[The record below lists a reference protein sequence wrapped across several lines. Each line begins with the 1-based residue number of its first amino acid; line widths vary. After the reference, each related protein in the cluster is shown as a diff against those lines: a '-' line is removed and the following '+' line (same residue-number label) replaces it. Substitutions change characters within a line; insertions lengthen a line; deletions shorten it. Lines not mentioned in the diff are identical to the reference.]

1 MGSTALGLAHVV
13 FGADTQEFDSAA
25 KGVRGVLGD
34 LMNMFRDVE
43 RQITKVGA
51 AATVGIT
58 LPFAA
63 LVRTA
68 SKGART
74 FESEMKKVESALGNI
89 SPEKLEQLSDAARE
103 LGPRVGKSAT
113 EAATGLDSLARAGMS
128 VEDILSGGL
137 DAALQLSAAGQTDVS
152 IAAATLTDVM
162 GQFELQASDLPM
174 IVRNIVGGLDAT
186 KFSMDDFVDALA
198 QGGGVVAAGGAT
210 FTEFATAISAVATQF
225 KSGSDA
231 GTSLKTYMAT
241 LTGKSKEAKKEIEAL
256 GLSFYNADGSV
267 KSFADQAEMLQNVFG
282 EMSDRDIT
290 EKLQTLFGTDAVRVA
305 IGLIRQGRQGIEDL
319 QSTIM
324 NGDVDKKIA
333 VVMEGSE
340 AASKR
345 IGNAWE
351 QLKLRLMI
359 DTGLLDV
366 ITAIKNGFATLLEW
380 ISKLPTPV
388 LQVMLAIGAL
398 VSAIGPLLLAAK
410 AIAVVFLA
418 QWVSAFGLIGRA
430 IALVISPFTTLAGI
444 FAEFA
449 TVSGVVAT
457 LRLIGSLFLR
467 LLGPVGLAITL
478 FLAFKDD
485 VVRAMKDVWSS
496 AESTL
501 GPKFRELFTRLV
513 EAGRAVITLFNDIA
527 ASPVG
532 AAIAQL
538 IKQVGTLVYWFT
550 YLGGSAV
557 VGAIGALLDILNAV
571 AEAIQTIATIL
582 HHVING
588 EWAKAWAAA
597 GSYAENGMARA
608 LRAVMSL
615 IPGLKEALWL
625 IEKITGKSL
634 LPKDGMPQQGQGS
647 IWEKQGGKA
656 SWFRKSGWWDGKAQN
671 TSGAGGAG
679 GPPVDAESAKGG
691 KGGKGGGASGPSAD
705 EIARRREVLQL
716 QQALDVARASGDI
729 DAQRALERELDLL
742 SRIDEYRDLGMS
754 KEAAIAAAK
763 RDMLE
768 LDEAIAIANAR
779 EIADDEA
786 AFDMRLA
793 ELRLDHEHL
802 RALED
807 EKFIKDEINRLQR
820 NGVDLAQA
828 EIEAANKLK
837 ALDEA
842 RAEALKRRQAQD
854 EDQRQLELARLR
866 GDTDAEIRA
875 LERKMWIEERIRQI
889 RADGEG
895 KISEAAA
902 RAQAEAESSAAELAR
917 RQGEWRD
924 VFHGAI
930 RAAMDGNL
938 GSFIKDWWR
947 EKLAKALE
955 NAINSVS
962 DLLFSVFKN
971 AMAGAAGGGGAGG
984 LLGKIFGIGA
994 AALGGGGGAAAS
1006 LGRGASTSL
1015 NTIATARFPGFK
1027 TGGSFKVGGMS
1038 GVDRNLVSIRATKG
1052 EIVDIRR
1059 PGNDNG
1065 GGNTVIMH
1073 NDFRGAD
1080 AGAVAGISAK
1090 LDQLDRSIEGRSV
1103 SAVADARERRIIR

>member
-13 FGADTQEFDSAA
+13 FGADTQEFDTAA
-25 KGVRGVLGD
+25 KGVRGVLAD
-34 LMNMFRDVE
+34 LMNTFRDVE
-43 RQITKVGA
+43 RQITKVGT

-68 SKGART
+68 AKGART
-74 FESEMKKVESALGNI
+74 FESEMKKVESALGDI
-89 SPEKLEQLSDAARE
+89 SPKTLDDLSKAARD

-113 EAATGLDSLARAGMS
+113 EAASGLDSLARAGMG

-137 DAALQLSAAGQTDVS
+137 EAALALSAAGQTDVS
-152 IAAATLTDVM
+152 TAAETLTDVM

-186 KFSMDDFVDALA
+186 KFSMNDFVDALA
-198 QGGGVVAAGGAT
+198 QGGGVVAAGGST

-231 GTSLKTYMAT
+231 GTSLKTYIST

-359 DTGLLDV
+359 DTGLLDM

-398 VSAIGPLLLAAK
+398 LSVLGPLLLAAK
-410 AIAVVFLA
+410 AIAVVFFA
-418 QWVSAFGLIGRA
+418 RWVAAFGLIGRV
-430 IALVISPFTTLAGI
+430 IALIISPLQVLIGV

-449 TVSGVVAT
+449 TANGAMAAV
-457 LRLIGSLFLR
+457 RLLGTSLLR
-467 LLGPVGLAITL
+467 LLGPVGIAISI
-478 FLAFKDD
+478 FLAFKDE
-485 VVRAMKDVWSS
+485 VIRALTDVWKS
-496 AESTL
+496 AEGTL
-501 GPKFRELFTRLV
+501 GPKFRELFTRL
-513 EAGRAVITLFNDIA
+513 ADIGKSVIATFNEIA
-527 ASPVG
+527 ASPLGQAIGKLIELVG
-532 AAIAQL
+532 E
-538 IKQVGTLVYWFT
+538 LVYWLV
-550 YLGGSAV
+550 YLGGSAI
-557 VGAIGALLDILNAV
+557 VGAISALLDILNV
-571 AEAIQTIATIL
+571 LAELIQTVGTVL
-582 HHVING
+582 NHVIHG

-597 GSYAENGMARA
+597 GNYAENSMARA
-608 LRAVMSL
+608 LRAVINL

-634 LPKDGMPQQGQGS
+634 LPKEGAPPSGAS
-647 IWEKQGGKA
+647 GKA
-656 SWFRKSGWWDGKAQN
+656 PWWKGSWWNGSGEPAATAGGTGGGGPEDTKKAGKSG
-671 TSGAGGAG
+671 
-679 GPPVDAESAKGG
+679 
-691 KGGKGGGASGPSAD
+691 GGGSAGGPSAD
-705 EIARRREVLQL
+705 EIARRREALRL

-729 DAQRALERELDLL
+729 EAQRQLEREIEL
-742 SRIDEYRDLGMS
+742 SSRVSEYEELGLSNALAKVAAERDLQELD
-754 KEAAIAAAK
+754 KARAIAAA
-763 RDMLE
+763 RE
-768 LDEAIAIANAR
+768 LAQDEASFNT
-779 EIADDEA
+779 
-786 AFDMRLA
+786 RLA
-793 ELRLDHEHL
+793 ELRQDHEHL
-802 RALED
+802 RTLED
-807 EKFIKDEINRLQR
+807 DRFLQGEIERYRRSGLS
-820 NGVDLAQA
+820 LAEA
-828 EIEAANKLK
+828 ELEAANNLK
-837 ALDEA
+837 SLDTE
-842 RAEALKRRQAQD
+842 RANALKRRQAA
-854 EDQRQLELARLR
+854 EEGQRQLELARLR
-866 GDTDAEIRA
+866 GDRDAEIRT
-875 LERKMWIEERIRQI
+875 LERKLWIEDRIRQI
-889 RADGEG
+889 RADSDG
-895 KISEAAA
+895 KINETRA
-902 RAQAEAESSAAELAR
+902 REIAESEDSAYELAR

-938 GSFIKDWWR
+938 GSFVKDWWR

-955 NAINSVS
+955 NAINSIS
-962 DLLFSVFKN
+962 DLLFKVFQN
-971 AMAGAAGGGGAGG
+971 AMSGAAGGGGGGVGG
-984 LLGKIFGIGA
+984 LLGKIFGIGVS
-994 AALGGGGGAAAS
+994 ALGGAGGGAAAS

-1015 NTIATARFPGFK
+1015 NTIATAKFPGFK

-1038 GVDRNLVSIRATKG
+1038 GIDRNLVSIRATKG

-1090 LDQLDRSIEGRSV
+1090 LDQLDRSLEGRAIG
-1103 SAVADARERRIIR
+1103 AVADARDRRFIR